1 MQRSERWS
9 NRASGDVYD
18 SARLAAGYAFARP
31 PVHPLVVD
39 RVAGRLRITR
49 QTRRRRALDVG
60 CGAGLSAAPLD
71 ALAEDV
77 VGVDPARGMLAHRA
91 VVAPA
96 ARFAVGAAEALPFA
110 AGTFDLVTAAG
121 ALNYT
126 DADRALAEIARVLT
140 PAGTLVVYDF
150 SAGRRCRGAVDLER
164 WFAAFETRYP
174 FPPGYALDVAAL
186 DYQAAGLRLEA
197 WEGFEIPLGLAL
209 DPYLAYVLSETNV
222 QRAVSGGAA
231 ESEIRAWCR
240 ATLMPLFGE
249 TALEVLF
256 DGYIACIAKR
266 L

>member
-1 MQRSERWS
+1 MHRSERWS
-9 NRASGDVYD
+9 TRASGDVYD

-39 RVAGRLRITR
+39 RVAGRLGITR
-49 QTRRRRALDVG
+49 ETRRRRALDVG
-60 CGAGLSAAPLD
+60 CGAGLSTAPLD
-71 ALAEDV
+71 ALAQDV
-77 VGVDPARGMLAHRA
+77 VGVDPAGGMLAHRG

-126 DADRALAEIARVLT
+126 DVDRALAEIARVLT

-164 WFAAFETRYP
+164 WFAAFEARYP
-174 FPPGYALDVAAL
+174 CPPGYALDVAAL
-186 DYQAAGLRLEA
+186 DYQAAGLRLASWETFEA
-197 WEGFEIPLGLAL
+197 PLDLAL
-209 DPYLAYVLSETNV
+209 DRYLAYVLSETNV
-222 QRAVSGGAA
+222 QRAVSEGVN
-231 ESEIRAWCR
+231 EEDISAWCR
-240 ATLMPLFGE
+240 TTLHALTGGAP
-249 TALEVLF
+249 LEVLF

-266 L
+266 A